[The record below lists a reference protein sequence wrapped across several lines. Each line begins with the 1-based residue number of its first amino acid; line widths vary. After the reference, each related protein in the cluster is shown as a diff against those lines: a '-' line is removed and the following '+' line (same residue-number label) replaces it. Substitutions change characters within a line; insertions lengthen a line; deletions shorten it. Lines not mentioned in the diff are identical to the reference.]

1 MTDPLEAIRQLYFKT
16 TARTIEQDFDRAVDL
31 LKTMPSEDDRE
42 RATVFMQGLAQMKQD
57 WAASGTKN
65 KELRTKNGTKNRERR
80 TKSRA

>member
-16 TARTIEQDFDRAVDL
+16 TARTIAQDFDRAVDL

-57 WAASGTKN
+57 WATSGTKN
-65 KELRTKNGTKNRERR
+65 KELTKNRERR
-80 TKSRA
+80 RKNRA